1 MRVLPNGDR
10 AVLVEVD
17 DLAAVITLH
26 ASLRSAALPGVRE
39 LVPGAR
45 TLLVTF
51 DPTLTSADA
60 LALDLSRPRPEP
72 AAASAGDAA
81 PLIEIP
87 TVYRGADLSE
97 VAALTGLS
105 DDGVVARHTAADYTV
120 AFCGFSPGFGYL
132 TGGDPQLRVPRRD
145 TPRTRVPAG
154 AVAIA
159 DAFTGVYPRELPG
172 GWRLI
177 GQTSLPMWDLDRDP
191 PAVLVPGTRVRFVP
205 VPK

>member
-1 MRVLPNGDR
+1 MRVLPNGGR
-10 AVLVEVD
+10 AALVEVD
-17 DLAAVITLH
+17 DLDAVIGLH
-26 ASLRSAALPGVRE
+26 ASLRAEALPGVLE

-51 DPTLTSADA
+51 DPAVTSADA
-60 LALDLSRPRPEP
+60 LAPELTRPRPEP
-72 AAASAGDAA
+72 AEALAGPRA
-81 PLIEIP
+81 PLVEIP
-87 TVYRGADLSE
+87 TVYRGADLAE
-97 VAALTGLS
+97 VAALTGLPVAE
-105 DDGVVARHTAADYTV
+105 VVARHVAAEYTV

-132 TGGDPQLRVPRRD
+132 TGGDPLLRVPRQD

-177 GQTSLPMWDLDRDP
+177 GRTSLPMWDLDRDP
-191 PAVLVPGTRVRFVP
+191 PAVLVPGTRVRFIEVP
-205 VPK
+205 A